1 MATAKWATPGAEG
14 SNLAGTALDSLG
26 NGSAAAAITYD
37 NSTALDLYVGVRVA
51 LGSITPTAGGSIT
64 LQVYAVQGAVVPD
77 FVAGAGD
84 TYTQPLTT
92 TTSAKNLYFP
102 MVRAYPRSLRFVI
115 TNNAG
120 VALAATGNSLAVS
133 AYDESVA

>member
-1 MATAKWATPGAEG
+1 MATATWNTPSAEG
-14 SNLAGTALDSLG
+14 SNIAGTALDSLA
-26 NGSAAAAITYD
+26 NGSASTAITCD
-37 NSTALDLYVGVRVA
+37 NSTNLDLYVGVRIA

-64 LQVYAVQGAVVPD
+64 LQVYAVQGGVVPD

-92 TTSAKNLYFP
+92 TASAKNVYFP

-120 VALAATGNSLAVS
+120 VAFAASGNSLAVS
-133 AYDESVA
+133 AYDEKVV